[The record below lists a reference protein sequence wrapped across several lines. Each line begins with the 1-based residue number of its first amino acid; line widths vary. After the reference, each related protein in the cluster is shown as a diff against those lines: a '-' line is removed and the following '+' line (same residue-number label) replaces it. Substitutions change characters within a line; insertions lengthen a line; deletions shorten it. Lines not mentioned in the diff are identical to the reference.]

1 MYVKWEGVQ
10 GEETRGGG
18 GGGDGRGGRVK
29 ESTFPRTGMRRGGEA
44 SVEKWY
50 RFHISSLEHCISI
63 ICCKCTVF
71 LNKPGSS

>member
-10 GEETRGGG
+10 GEETRGG

-29 ESTFPRTGMRRGGEA
+29 ESTFPRTGMRRGGGEA

-50 RFHISSLEHCISI
+50 PFHISSLEHCISI

>member
-29 ESTFPRTGMRRGGEA
+29 ESTFPRTGMRRGGGGFCGKMVPF
-44 SVEKWY
+44 SYV
-50 RFHISSLEHCISI
+50 
-63 ICCKCTVF
+63 
-71 LNKPGSS
+71 

>member
-18 GGGDGRGGRVK
+18 GGDGGVK

-50 RFHISSLEHCISI
+50 PFHISSLEHCISI

>member
-18 GGGDGRGGRVK
+18 GGDGRGGGVK
-29 ESTFPRTGMRRGGEA
+29 ESTFPRTGMKRGGGGEA

-50 RFHISSLEHCISI
+50 PFHIYSL
-63 ICCKCTVF
+63 
-71 LNKPGSS
+71 